1 MKRIPEPE
9 LMDTQEQAEAY
20 AGADFSAPHDRFV
33 ALFKESFPGFRPR
46 GEILDLGCG
55 PGDICIRLARAFP
68 ACRIHGVDGSPAML
82 RAGRALLRKAPDVR
96 RRIKL
101 EHGLLPGHPLGRTF
115 SVITSNSLL
124 HHLHDPMVLW
134 QAILKTA
141 RKGARIFVVDLKRAR
156 DPAHA
161 RELTRRYAAGAPPAL
176 KRDFHNSLFAAFT
189 PDEIRAQ
196 LRRTGLGELRVS
208 VVSDRHVMIQG
219 IRK

>member
-33 ALFKESFPGFRPR
+33 ALFKASFPGYQPR
-46 GEILDLGCG
+46 GEVLDLGCG

-68 ACRIHGVDGSPAML
+68 ACRILGVDGSPAML
-82 RAGRALLRKAPDVR
+82 QASRALLRRAPDVR
-96 RRIKL
+96 TRIHL
-101 EHGLLPGHPLGRTF
+101 VHGLLPDHAFPRTYT
-115 SVITSNSLL
+115 VITSNSLL

-134 QAILKTA
+134 HTIRNQA
-141 RKGARIFVVDLKRAR
+141 RRGARIFVVDLKRAR

-161 RELTRRYAAGAPPAL
+161 RRLAGRYAGDAPPAL
-176 KRDFHNSLFAAFT
+176 KRDFYNSLFAAFT
-189 PDEIRAQ
+189 PDEIRGQ
-196 LRRTGLGELRVS
+196 LRRAGLGELRVE